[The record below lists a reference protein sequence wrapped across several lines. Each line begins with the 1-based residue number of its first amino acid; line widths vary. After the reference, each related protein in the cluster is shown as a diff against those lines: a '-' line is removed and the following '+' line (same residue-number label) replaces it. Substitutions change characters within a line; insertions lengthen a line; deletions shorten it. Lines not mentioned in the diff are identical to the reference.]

1 MLLVF
6 TTLLIVLQRTFWCRL
21 LTIPLSILSILA
33 ARQVLEFS
41 GLVVFVF
48 CLVFVGGLLLLIVIV
63 STLSH
68 QERRFIISIISIIII
83 YVMSYLFFLGTRSID
98 YREKMNV
105 IFWYEKIP
113 RTLRLPLLSLFIS
126 LVAIR
131 VFLSNSKIIRRII

>member
-1 MLLVF
+1 MFF

-33 ARQVLEFS
+33 VRQALEFS

-68 QERRFIISIISIIII
+68 QERRFTISIMLVIII
-83 YVMSYLFFLGTRSID
+83 YIISYLFFFNTRNID
-98 YREKMNV
+98 FREKMNV
-105 IFWYEKIP
+105 IFWYEKMP
-113 RTLRLPLLSLFIS
+113 RTLRLPLLSLSIS
-126 LVAIR
+126 LAAIR

>member
-1 MLLVF
+1 MFF

-33 ARQVLEFS
+33 VRQALEFS

-48 CLVFVGGLLLLIVIV
+48 CLVFVGGLLLLIVII

-68 QERRFIISIISIIII
+68 QERRFIISIISVIII
-83 YVMSYLFFLGTRSID
+83 YIMSYLFFLNTRNID
-98 YREKMNV
+98 FREKMNV
-105 IFWYEKIP
+105 IFWYEKMP

-126 LVAIR
+126 LAAIR